1 MLFSRNWLAEY
12 VELPG
17 DPAELAAGLTGVGL
31 AVEGIEERGGD
42 VLLDV
47 DVTTNRPDAMCHLG
61 LAREIAVHW
70 DRPLREPETAV
81 DEAAA
86 EAAGAVSVEL
96 ADPGGCP
103 RYVVRVVRGVE
114 VGPSPRWLQERL
126 ASIGLRPINNVV
138 DVTNFVLWETGQ
150 PLHAFDLAKVDGAKI
165 VVRRAAAG
173 EKLVTLDEEERE
185 LSPEVLVIADAGRA
199 VALAGVMGGLD
210 SEVTADTGDVLL
222 ESAHFD
228 RRRVRIG
235 ARELSM
241 HTDAS
246 HRFERGADP
255 GACRRAADRAA
266 RLLAEVAGGTVLA
279 GAVDAR
285 AEGFEDRFDAH
296 GRLAHGRL
304 VAFAG
309 VPMEPAGVER
319 WMTGLGF
326 GLEREPVPE
335 PAWRVTAP
343 TWRWYDMEPGPDGA
357 IYEQDLFE
365 EVLRHHGY
373 DGIPATLPALP
384 GSDGPRTAE
393 QVRRDRIRDHL
404 AACGYAEAVNYA
416 FQSGGM
422 DASLPHL
429 APGESHPVEL
439 VNPLSERYAFLRRSL
454 VPNLVASAVFNR
466 RRGVESVRLF
476 EVGHVFWHPGEPG
489 GAVAEQEAVAVLCGG
504 TLGTPWDRRVEL
516 DLFDL
521 KGVLDTLGE
530 VLETPVAV
538 RAADLRGV
546 VAGTAAE
553 VLVGGEPAGW
563 LGRVDEADAGYPLY
577 AAELRTASLGAG
589 VIGGQAEVQVRVPSR
604 FPTVEADLTLTH
616 AEDTPW
622 ADLRAAIESRRPAD
636 LAEFGLKDR
645 YTGEG
650 VPEGAVNTT
659 LWFLYAHPERTL
671 TQDEVNDRQQAL
683 TEDLQQRFGWRG

>member
-1 MLFSRNWLAEY
+1 
-12 VELPG
+12 
-17 DPAELAAGLTGVGL
+17 
-31 AVEGIEERGGD
+31 
-42 VLLDV
+42 
-47 DVTTNRPDAMCHLG
+47 
-61 LAREIAVHW
+61 
-70 DRPLREPETAV
+70 
-81 DEAAA
+81 
-86 EAAGAVSVEL
+86 
-96 ADPGGCP
+96 
-103 RYVVRVVRGVE
+103 
-114 VGPSPRWLQERL
+114 
-126 ASIGLRPINNVV
+126 
-138 DVTNFVLWETGQ
+138 
-150 PLHAFDLAKVDGAKI
+150 
-165 VVRRAAAG
+165 
-173 EKLVTLDEEERE
+173 
-185 LSPEVLVIADAGRA
+185 
-199 VALAGVMGGLD
+199 
-210 SEVTADTGDVLL
+210 
-222 ESAHFD
+222 
-228 RRRVRIG
+228 VRIG
-235 ARELSM
+235 ARALSM

-266 RLLAEVAGGTVLA
+266 RLLAEVAGGAVAA

-285 AEGFEDRFDAH
+285 AEGFEARFAAH
-296 GRLAHGRL
+296 GRLDHGRL

-309 VPMEPAGVER
+309 VPMEPASVER
-319 WMTGLGF
+319 WMRGLGF
-326 GLEREPVPE
+326 ELEREPVSE
-335 PAWRVTAP
+335 PAWRVAAP

-357 IYEQDLFE
+357 IYEQDLYE

-373 DGIPATLPALP
+373 DGIPASLPALP

-393 QVRRDRIRDHL
+393 QIRRDRIRDHL
-404 AACGYAEAVNYA
+404 AACGYAEAVDYA
-416 FQSGGM
+416 FQSRDM

-429 APGESHPVEL
+429 APQESHAVEL

-476 EVGHVFWHPGEPG
+476 EVGHVFWHPGEAG
-489 GAVAEQEAVAVLCGG
+489 GAVAEHEAVAVLCGG
-504 TLGTPWDRRVEL
+504 TLGTPWDRQVEL

-538 RAADLRGV
+538 RAADLPGV
-546 VAGTAAE
+546 VAGAAAE
-553 VLVGGEPAGW
+553 VLIDGEPAGW
-563 LGRVDEADAGYPLY
+563 LGRIDEADAGYPLY
-577 AAELRTASLGAG
+577 AAELRTAALGAG
-589 VIGGQAEVQVRVPSR
+589 VLGGQAEVQVRVPSR

-622 ADLRAAIESRRPAD
+622 ADLRAAVESRRPDD

-650 VPEGAVNTT
+650 VPAGAVNTT

-683 TEDLQQRFGWRG
+683 SEELQQRFGWRG